1 MLCVCIYSLNLHR
14 KISIKMEE
22 ELINNLSIDC
32 VIFGFDE
39 GELKTLFIKRN
50 TEPGYGMMAL
60 PGGFV
65 GIKEELDAA
74 PARRL
79 KDLTGIENLFMRQ
92 FYTFGEVGRFPLH
105 RVITIAY
112 YALVKIS
119 HYKLNVGEDAQECC
133 WISVKDVP
141 NMPFDHRQIFDAAL
155 IKLREQV
162 RMEPIGFNLLPEKF
176 TITELQ
182 SLYESI
188 LDTKFDKRNFRKKL
202 AKMNLLVDT
211 KQKQK
216 NVSHRAANLYKFDEK
231 TYQKLLKKGFTFDL

>member
-1 MLCVCIYSLNLHR
+1 
-14 KISIKMEE
+14 MEE
-22 ELINNLSIDC
+22 ELISNLSIDC
-32 VIFGFDE
+32 VIFGFDN

-50 TEPGYGMMAL
+50 TEPELGMMAL

-65 GIKEELDAA
+65 RIDEDLDAA

-92 FYTFGEVGRFPLH
+92 FHTFGDVHRYPPH

-119 HYKLNVGEDAQECC
+119 DYNLNIGADAQECR
-133 WISVKDVP
+133 WISVTDVP
-141 NMPFDHRQIFDAAL
+141 EMPFDHRAIFDAGL
-155 IKLREQV
+155 EKLKEQV

-182 SLYESI
+182 NLYEAI
-188 LDTKFDKRNFRKKL
+188 LDTQFDKRNFRKKL

-216 NVSHRAANLYKFDEK
+216 HVSHRAANLYKFDEK
-231 TYQKLLKKGFTFDL
+231 IYQKLINKGFVFDL

>member
-1 MLCVCIYSLNLHR
+1 
-14 KISIKMEE
+14 MEE

-50 TEPGYGMMAL
+50 TEPCKGMISL

-65 GIKEELDAA
+65 GIDEELDAA

-79 KDLTGIENLFMRQ
+79 KELTGIENLFMKQ
-92 FYTFGEVGRFPLH
+92 VHTFGEVNRYSLR

-112 YALVKIS
+112 YALIKITDYNI
-119 HYKLNVGEDAQECC
+119 HAGADAIDAQ

-141 NMPFDHRQIFDAAL
+141 LMPFDHNAIFTTALDTLRQH
-155 IKLREQV
+155 V

-202 AKMNLLVDT
+202 AKMDLLVDT
-211 KQKQK
+211 YQKQI
-216 NVSHRAANLYKFDEK
+216 NVSHRAANLYQFEEK
-231 TYQKLLKKGFTFDL
+231 TYQKLLKKGFIFDL

>member
-1 MLCVCIYSLNLHR
+1 
-14 KISIKMEE
+14 MEE
-22 ELINNLSIDC
+22 TLINNLSIDC
-32 VIFGFDE
+32 VVFGFDS
-39 GELKTLFIKRN
+39 GELKALFVKRFN
-50 TEPGYGMMAL
+50 EPDKGKMSL

-65 GIKEELDAA
+65 AINENLDAA

-79 KDLTGIENLFMRQ
+79 KQLTGIENLFMRQ
-92 FYTFGEVGRFPLH
+92 FHTFGDIHRYPPH
-105 RVITIAY
+105 RVLTVAY

-119 HYKLNVGEDAQECC
+119 DYKINVGGDVHECR
-133 WISVKDVP
+133 WISIKEVP
-141 NMPFDHRQIFDAAL
+141 EMPFDHREIL
-155 IKLREQV
+155 EVGIEKLREQV
-162 RMEPIGFNLLPEKF
+162 RTEPIGFNLLPEKF

-182 SLYESI
+182 NLYESI

-231 TYQKLLKKGFTFDL
+231 NYQKLLKKGFIFDL